1 MKNKILVLIY
11 FLGFIFLSTA
21 QETEVASKIS
31 TTVKEHIMARV
42 DNGLNMSIA
51 VGLVDGGDVEFY
63 NYGKSALENGFDVDE
78 HSVYE
83 IGSITKVFTCIM
95 LAEKVLQGDMK
106 LSDPITDYFPDNVKV
121 PSRNSRIIT
130 IKDLAT
136 HSSGLPRMPDNFTPT
151 NPLNPYFDYTVDM
164 AYEFM
169 SGHELTRDIGSLFE
183 YSNYGMGML
192 GHILE
197 LKSGKSYEDLIVER
211 IADVFDM
218 NDTRV
223 VFTKSMKD
231 HLARAHSNG
240 REVENWDLPALAGA
254 GAIRS
259 TTTDMVK
266 FLQAN
271 MDTNESVLNK
281 AMKLSHQVAYK
292 NEGQDFEMGLGW
304 HYVKNGKTIVW
315 HNGGTGGYRAFA
327 GFVEG
332 TNRGVVVL
340 TNSDDGIDAIG
351 LKLLDDSRELA
362 MPKIPISKLIKNEID
377 ASGVESAIALYKKT
391 RSDDPD
397 TYDFGEGVLNRL
409 GYDYLQQDKL
419 DIALQIFKLNVEMFP
434 NASNPY
440 DSLGEAYLTQGDSAL
455 AIVNYKKTLE
465 LNPANDNAI
474 QVLKSLNIDVSS
486 MIPSVSV
493 PSEILET
500 YVGKYQLAP
509 TFIITITRKDEHL
522 FLQATGQP
530 QFEVFP
536 SAQNKFYLKVV
547 EANIVFNSDD
557 TGAIVSMTL
566 NQGGQSPVGKKIE

>member
-1 MKNKILVLIY
+1 MKKNIVFLIY
-11 FLGFIFLSTA
+11 FLCFSIFIGA
-21 QETEVASKIS
+21 QETAVSFGIS
-31 TTVKEHIMARV
+31 QTVKEHIKARV

-51 VGLVDGGDVEFY
+51 VGLIDSDNVEFY

-83 IGSITKVFTCIM
+83 IGSITKVFTSIL

-106 LSDPITDYFPDNVKV
+106 LSDPIAKYLPNNVKV
-121 PSRNSRIIT
+121 PSRNSREIT
-130 IKDLAT
+130 LKDLAT

-151 NPLNPYFDYTVDM
+151 NPLNPYFDYTVDL

-169 SGHELTRDIGSLFE
+169 SGHELARDIGSLFE

-197 LKSGKSYEDLIVER
+197 LNSGKSYEELMVEK
-211 IADVFDM
+211 IADVFNM

-223 VFTKSMKD
+223 VFTDNMNK

-259 TTTDMVK
+259 TTTDMIK

-271 MDTNESVLNK
+271 MDTNETIINK
-281 AMKLSHQVAYK
+281 AMKLSHKVAYK

-304 HYVKNGKTIVW
+304 HYIKNGQTVVW

-332 TNRGVVVL
+332 TKRGVVVL
-340 TNSDDGIDAIG
+340 TNSDEGIDAIG
-351 LKLLDDSRELA
+351 LKILDDSRELA
-362 MPKIPISKLIKNEID
+362 MPQIPVSRLIDDEIK
-377 ASGVESAIALYKKT
+377 ANGVESAIALYRKT
-391 RSDDPD
+391 RTDDPD
-397 TYDFGEGVLNRL
+397 SYDFSEGILNRL
-409 GYDYLQQDKL
+409 GYDYLQQDKI

-434 NASNPY
+434 EASNPY
-440 DSLGEAYLTQGDSAL
+440 DSLGEAYLKKGDSVLGIA
-455 AIVNYKKTLE
+455 NYKKSIE
-465 LNPANDNAI
+465 LNPANNNGI
-474 QVLKSLNIDVSS
+474 QVLKNLNVDVSS
-486 MIPSVSV
+486 LIPSVSV
-493 PSEILET
+493 PIET
-500 YVGKYQLAP
+500 LDTYIGKYELQP
-509 TFIITITRKDEHL
+509 NFVITISRSEDRL

-530 QFEVFP
+530 KFEVF
-536 SAQNKFYLKVV
+536 SSDQNKFYLKVV
-547 EANIVFNSDD
+547 EANIVFNSDES
-557 TGAIVSMTL
+557 GEIISLTL